1 MSSLVNFLNYIFTWT
16 GCRWP
21 GCQRHLLSHLWTTY
35 THTWTGCRW
44 QESASSLVSFL
55 NYLPDLAVAGK
66 NQRHLLST
74 FSTIYLNWLSLARMS
89 VPFLVNFLNYLPE
102 LTFAGKDQRHLLSTF
117 LTFYLN
123 WLSPA
128 RISAMDM
135 LAGTIILSTMC
146 TIPLVAIEHGRR
158 ITVFFLLTPVFLYKN
173 SIIGKAAR
181 G

>member
-1 MSSLVNFLNYIFTWT
+1 MSTFS
-16 GCRWP
+16 
-21 GCQRHLLSHLWTTY
+21 TTY
-35 THTWTGCRW
+35 LPELAVAG
-44 QESASSLVSFL
+44 QDVSAISCHICELHIL
-55 NYLPDLAVAGK
+55 IPELDVAGK